1 MRAEVCTT
9 CEGWCCR
16 DGSEMHSPHQIM
28 VYHKHVCPDC
38 RSGMVWTTH
47 DKSDAKPVWTAADE
61 RAAVAAWLRTVAPN
75 APTRRGADELAWCAD
90 AIERG
95 AHRTGEGT

>member
-1 MRAEVCTT
+1 MSETPCPT
-9 CEGWCCR
+9 CKGKCCR
-16 DGSEMHSPHQIM
+16 DDLGYRIEHMAAESYWHH
-28 VYHKHVCPDC
+28 CDDC
-38 RSGMVWTTH
+38 H
-47 DKSDAKPVWTAADE
+47 DGTVPTPVWTAADE

-75 APTRRGADELAWCAD
+75 APTRRGADELAWCAE